1 MDKKLTQKQEKF
13 CLEYVKT
20 GNASEAYRKAYNANK
35 MKDETI
41 WSKASILLEKDKVRA
56 RVEELR
62 KKAEDEAIMSV
73 SELMKFYTEV
83 IRHDKTTMKD
93 RLKAADQLSKLRG
106 DYTQKI
112 EHKGIVP
119 VDVEIVIGKN

>member
-1 MDKKLTQKQEKF
+1 MAKKLTQKQEKF

-20 GNASEAYRKAYNANK
+20 GNASEAYRRAYNAKN

-41 WSKASILLEKDKVRA
+41 WSKASMLLERDKVRV

-73 SELMKFYTEV
+73 QELMQFYTEV
-83 IRHDKTTMKD
+83 IRHDGVEMKD

-119 VDVEIVIGKN
+119 VDVEIVIGKD

>member
-1 MDKKLTQKQEKF
+1 MGKKLTQKQEKF

-20 GNASEAYRKAYNANK
+20 GNASEAYRKAYNTKK
-35 MKDETI
+35 MKPE
-41 WSKASILLEKDKVRA
+41 SVNNKAYELLKKVEITA

-62 KKAEDEAIMSV
+62 QKAEDEAIMSAQ
-73 SELMKFYTEV
+73 ELMRFYTEV
-83 IRHDKTTMKD
+83 IRHDEVEMKD

-112 EHKGIVP
+112 EHKGIIP
-119 VDVEIVIGKN
+119 VDVEIVIGKD